1 MAVHFYTYSYF
12 FLILVTNQLLN
23 KKTVDKDGTPY
34 TLKIRAC
41 FTEKILEIRTTAL
54 SQIGHSLVYLIT
66 RCTPNHVKEANFSK
80 VKGKSKFNKWFSH

>member
-34 TLKIRAC
+34 TLKI
-41 FTEKILEIRTTAL
+41 TE
-54 SQIGHSLVYLIT
+54 LVLL
-66 RCTPNHVKEANFSK
+66 R
-80 VKGKSKFNKWFSH
+80 KFLK